1 MTGTTTLPTT
11 QTTKFPRNQEFKAP
25 RPPAP
30 QPRTPRDAHMTLS
43 LNADKAANPV
53 SNATGPQDAT
63 HRMQFQMALR
73 ASDRPHSPT
82 GRLIEKRAAPKRDV
96 GRRENRS
103 AVFQTA
109 FNQTQKQTQTTHLT
123 NNRRN
128 EKKNNEHK
136 ERMRRK
142 RNFDKHKVMHKIWQR
157 EI

>member
-1 MTGTTTLPTT
+1 MTRTTTLPTT

-30 QPRTPRDAHMTLS
+30 QPRPPREAHMTLS

-82 GRLIEKRAAPKRDV
+82 GRLIEKRAAPKWDV
-96 GRRENRS
+96 GRRENKN
-103 AVFQTA
+103 AVFKTS
-109 FNQTQKQTQTTHLT
+109 FNKTQKQTQTTHLI
-123 NNRRN
+123 
-128 EKKNNEHK
+128 KKKKLKQKENK
-136 ERMRRK
+136 ERMRRRRK
-142 RNFDKHKVMHKIWQR
+142 
-157 EI
+157 E